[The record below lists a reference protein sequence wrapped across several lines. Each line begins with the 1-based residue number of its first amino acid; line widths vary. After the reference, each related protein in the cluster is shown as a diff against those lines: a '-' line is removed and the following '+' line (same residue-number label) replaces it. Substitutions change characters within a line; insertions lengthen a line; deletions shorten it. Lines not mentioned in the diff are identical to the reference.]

1 MPYYKFDDSDI
12 FYNRIKTRPK
22 KQFFI
27 YDSTIFLDNQSQIS
41 GAFTGRVPFQ
51 ETGFVSINEINVDRS
66 TDQLVYPF
74 VIKNGS
80 LVTFRSI
87 STASFDLD
95 YGYGDTITGSYPVSA
110 SISREL
116 FLETSTTRDTGSN
129 KILALKNTLNYYT
142 PVSRHYEY
150 SSSLQDKA
158 FQAINLINVPS
169 IFYGSSIDKG
179 SIDLRFYL
187 TGTLIGR
194 LRDENKNGE
203 LIQVGPYGSTGS
215 GSVAG
220 VVLYNEGILL
230 LTGSWSLEDNG
241 LDYTN
246 TDTAT
251 KSSWLY
257 YAVGAQDGIPAETD
271 TSLSRLSAS
280 YSLEFNGTNY
290 VPVMTMLAH
299 APRGQ
304 LNYSSNPTFL
314 DLSAGNARVFHSS
327 SMSYAEN
334 TAQKIKNTVSS
345 SHIFPTGTYKPQTF
359 ISKVGVYDE
368 NKNLIAIAKVATPV
382 KKTEDRDLTF
392 KLKLDF

>member
-1 MPYYKFDDSDI
+1 MPYYKFDESDI
-12 FYNRIKTRPK
+12 YYSRIKARPK

-27 YDSTIFLDNQSQIS
+27 YNSTIFLDNQSQIT
-41 GAFTGRVPFQ
+41 GAFTSRVPWQ
-51 ETGFVSINEINVDRS
+51 ETGFVSINEINVDRAPS
-66 TDQLVYPF
+66 QLVYPF
-74 VIKNGS
+74 IVKNGTLAS
-80 LVTFRSI
+80 FRSI

-95 YGYGDTITGSYPVSA
+95 YGYGDTITGSYPISA

-150 SSSLQDKA
+150 SSSLQNKA
-158 FQAINLINVPS
+158 FQAVNMINIPS
-169 IFYGSSIDKG
+169 IFYGSSVDKG
-179 SIDLRFYL
+179 SVDLRFYL

-220 VVLYNEGILL
+220 VILYNEGLLL

-246 TDTAT
+246 TNTAT

-257 YAVGAQDGIPAETD
+257 YAVGAQDGIPAETN
-271 TSLSRLSAS
+271 TALSRLSAS
-280 YSLEFNGTNY
+280 YSLEFDGTNY
-290 VPVMTMLAH
+290 VPVVTMLAH

-304 LNYSSNPTFL
+304 LNYSNNPTYL
-314 DLSAGNARVFHSS
+314 DLSAGSKFVFHSS

-334 TAQKIKNTVSS
+334 SAQKIKNTVSS
-345 SHIFPTGTYKPQTF
+345 SYTFPTGTYKPQTF